1 MATDSNCAVSWSA
14 WSTRADLQ
22 PSRVARTACK
32 RSSEFG
38 TGVLSARLKRRLI
51 EHPDQCDRQIDLS
64 QMIQNPSAIVQ
75 RAVEF

>member
-1 MATDSNCAVSWSA
+1 VEW
-14 WSTRADLQ
+14 R
-22 PSRVARTACK
+22 
-32 RSSEFG
+32 RSSRLFHTPLHKVHGQPRG
-38 TGVLSARLKRRLI
+38 TVEKRRLI